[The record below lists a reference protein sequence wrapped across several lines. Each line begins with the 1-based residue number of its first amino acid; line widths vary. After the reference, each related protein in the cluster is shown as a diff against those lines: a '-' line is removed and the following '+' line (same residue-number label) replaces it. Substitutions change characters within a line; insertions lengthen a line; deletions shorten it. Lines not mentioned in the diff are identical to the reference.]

1 VNWIRCVR
9 CRTVGDRSRS
19 EACPGCGDVYAETV
33 PAGFPPEVERD
44 AARTLHGSTLA
55 LRGLAILAAIGLAG
69 IAAAPSHDESWQIG
83 AAIGSIPV
91 FILLTALFAWLLGR
105 DIDVSAVGG
114 LASAILFLLSLGGAA
129 IGAAILVA
137 VACSIGGVR

>member
-9 CRTVGDRSRS
+9 CRTVGDRSRNL
-19 EACPGCGDVYAETV
+19 ACPGCGDVYAEHV

-44 AARTLHGSTLA
+44 AARTVRGSSLL
-55 LRGLAILAAIGLAG
+55 LRGLAILAAIGLVG
-69 IAAAPSHDESWQIG
+69 IAAAPSNDESWQIG

-91 FILLTALFAWLLGR
+91 FILLTALLAWLLGR
-105 DIDVSAVGG
+105 EVDVSAVGG
-114 LASAILFLLSLGGAA
+114 CVSAILFLLSLGGAA

-137 VACSIGGVR
+137 VACSIGGIH